1 MTLERAQMIITLDRP
16 PQKCAPFLCSV
27 RPFSL
32 EKSDQTRSQNSCS
45 CIEEGEN
52 TETITEQLAQKVP
65 PPKALPFDGQV
76 GGKASSGSAPYFV
89 PEEEL

>member
-16 PQKCAPFLCSV
+16 PQKKCASFLCSV

-32 EKSDQTRSQNSCS
+32 EKSDQTRSQNS

-76 GGKASSGSAPYFV
+76 GGKASSGSVPYFV